1 MNISNETPQFSDV
14 LSIPSNPEELFTLL
28 YPIGTGG
35 FGKVYKAM
43 HNSTN
48 QIFAIKII
56 DYTKDCL
63 TNKKNISFNYQSIQ
77 QETSVMRLI
86 KKNDYVVKYYGS
98 YYSRKSNTVWLIL
111 EYCGCGSAVDLMLA
125 MDRTLSEIE
134 VSTIMEMI
142 LKGLIGIHKINLIHR
157 DVKGSNILLSEDGC
171 AKLGDFGVGIQLTDE
186 EYRTSKK
193 GSPYWMSPQV
203 VLNKQYDTKTDIWSL
218 GITCVELVEGEP
230 PNGDLKPG
238 KVMEKI
244 AITPPK
250 VEDIIDVDEHTDE
263 FIDFVRLCLEINPS
277 KRPNASQLLKHPFI
291 TKLAQGKEFLAKLIE
306 NNIDLVERYRM
317 EEEEKQKNK
326 SENDNDNEDGNENDN
341 ENDNENKINIQA
353 DNNLSQTCSLK
364 SIPNNLYNQE
374 KINKTLN
381 QNSKFINKSL
391 QKSFKE
397 NSNPIIENDNKNN
410 ENYLDINNEYEII
423 KDDDKTENDDIIPE
437 NENGGSMIINE
448 HEKNGSLNLIGYNND
463 SMINNSS
470 KKDEI
475 DMNTFNS
482 INIQKDD
489 DNNSMQEKKVE
500 NTDIPTFMQ
509 FINSD
514 QFIDS
519 DEKFL
524 EIAKKRQLEEMNE
537 KFVDLK
543 NKKKKKIEE
552 EEKEKEKQEEKKL
565 IELNNII
572 KYDESNKINP
582 NIQTPS
588 KIKNNKDNEDN
599 KKINNNE
606 NNDFKIDKYYTD
618 IKTKQPNQNLLNND
632 ERENKDNNGQIN
644 NNNNQNQRSCITSNF
659 TQANSKSDSS
669 DGKNNLNS
677 NLILNKKNK
686 IPNNKNN
693 FRPLTQKLMFYENNN
708 EEDNNKQ
715 DTSNID
721 EGEIMEEKIF
731 PIKTCLVNVNSQYNK
746 LEKSFEERDKKYYL
760 RTEVK
765 QNRNKYFEKIKIS
778 ENNEMNNF
786 NLIINN
792 DEDCVKNI
800 HVSSFKPHKK
810 YFK

>member
-1 MNISNETPQFSDV
+1 MNSSNEIQFSDV
-14 LSIPSNPEELFTLL
+14 LSIPSNPEDLFTLL

-86 KKNDYVVKYYGS
+86 QKNDYIVKYYGS

-142 LKGLIGIHKINLIHR
+142 LKGLINIHKINLIHR

-203 VLNKQYDTKTDIWSL
+203 VLNEKYDTKTDIWSL

-250 VEDIIDVDEHTDE
+250 VEDIIDVEEHTDE

-277 KRPNASQLLKHPFI
+277 KRPTASQLLKHPFI
-291 TKLAQGKEFLAKLIE
+291 TKLAQGKEYLAKLIE

-326 SENDNDNEDGNENDN
+326 SENDNGNEDDN
-341 ENDNENKINIQA
+341 ENDNEDKNNKNIL
-353 DNNLSQTCSLK
+353 NNLSQTSSLK
-364 SIPNNLYNQE
+364 SIPQDFYNE
-374 KINKTLN
+374 KKSDKSLS

-391 QKSFKE
+391 QNSFKE
-397 NSNPIIENDNKNN
+397 NGGPNIENDNKNN
-410 ENYLDINNEYEII
+410 DNFLDVNNEYEII
-423 KDDDKTENDDIIPE
+423 VDDDKKVNDDIMPE
-437 NENGGSMIINE
+437 NENNGSMIINE
-448 HEKNGSLNLIGYNND
+448 HEKNGSLNLIGDNNN
-463 SMINNSS
+463 SMIIYNDKQNE
-470 KKDEI
+470 DN
-475 DMNTFNS
+475 MNDFNS
-482 INIQKDD
+482 INIQNDD
-489 DNNSMQEKKVE
+489 DNNNSMQEKNVE
-500 NTDIPTFMQ
+500 NADTPAFMQ
-509 FINSD
+509 YINAD

-519 DEKFL
+519 DEKFM

-543 NKKKKKIEE
+543 NKKQKQIEE
-552 EEKEKEKQEEKKL
+552 EKKEKEKEKKEEKKL
-565 IELNNII
+565 IELNSII
-572 KYDESNKINP
+572 NYDESKEINP
-582 NIQTPS
+582 IVQTP
-588 KIKNNKDNEDN
+588 IKTKDNKDNENIEDN

-606 NNDFKIDKYYTD
+606 DDVFKIDKFYTD
-618 IKTKQPNQNLLNND
+618 IKIKQPNQNLLIIEEKEKNN
-632 ERENKDNNGQIN
+632 NNGQKN
-644 NNNNQNQRSCITSNF
+644 NINNNQNQRSCITSNF
-659 TQANSKSDSS
+659 TQANSKTDSS
-669 DGKNNLNS
+669 DGKNNFNS
-677 NLILNKKNK
+677 NLILNNKNK
-686 IPNNKNN
+686 VPNNKNN
-693 FRPLTQKLMFYENNN
+693 FRPLPQKLMFYENNN
-708 EEDNNKQ
+708 EEHNKQ

-721 EGEIMEEKIF
+721 ESENMEDKIY
-731 PIKTCLVNVNSQYNK
+731 PIKNCLVNVNTQDNK

-760 RTEVK
+760 RSEVK
-765 QNRNKYFEKIKIS
+765 QNRNKFFEKIKFS
-778 ENNEMNNF
+778 ENNNF
-786 NLIINN
+786 NLNINN
-792 DEDCVKNI
+792 EEDCVKTI

>member
-1 MNISNETPQFSDV
+1 MNSSNEIPQFSDV
-14 LSIPSNPEELFTLL
+14 LSIPSNPEDLFTLL

-63 TNKKNISFNYQSIQ
+63 SNKKNISFNYNSIQ

-86 KKNDYVVKYYGS
+86 KKNDYIVKYYGS

-142 LKGLIGIHKINLIHR
+142 LKGLINIHKINLIHR

-171 AKLGDFGVGIQLTDE
+171 AKLGDFGVGIQLTDQ

-203 VLNKQYDTKTDIWSL
+203 VLNEQYDTKTDIWSL

-244 AITPPK
+244 AISPPK

-263 FIDFVRLCLEINPS
+263 FVDFVRLCLEINPS
-277 KRPNASQLLKHPFI
+277 KRPNASQLIKHPFI
-291 TKLAQGKEFLAKLIE
+291 TKLAQGKEYLAKLIE

-326 SENDNDNEDGNENDN
+326 SENDNGNEDDN
-341 ENDNENKINIQA
+341 ENDEEDKNNYNIKNG
-353 DNNLSQTCSLK
+353 NNISQTNSLK
-364 SIPNNLYNQE
+364 SIHKNTSYKE
-374 KINKTLN
+374 KSSKSLS

-391 QKSFKE
+391 HDSIKV
-397 NSNPIIENDNKNN
+397 NSNPYIENNNKNN
-410 ENYLDINNEYEII
+410 ENFLDVNHEYEII
-423 KDDDKTENDDIIPE
+423 RDDDKKDNDDIIPE
-437 NENGGSMIINE
+437 NESNGNGSMIINE
-448 HEKNGSLNLIGYNND
+448 HEKNGSLNLIGDNNN
-463 SMINNSS
+463 SMIIYND
-470 KKDEI
+470 KKNEENIND
-475 DMNTFNS
+475 FNS
-482 INIQKDD
+482 LNIQNYDD
-489 DNNSMQEKKVE
+489 NNNSMQENNVE
-500 NTDIPTFMQ
+500 HNDIPAFMQ
-509 FINSD
+509 FINSNE
-514 QFIDS
+514 FIDS
-519 DEKFL
+519 DEKFM

-543 NKKKKKIEE
+543 NKKQKKLEE
-552 EEKEKEKQEEKKL
+552 QKEKEKEKEEENKL

-572 KYDESNKINP
+572 KYDESNENNP
-582 NIQTPS
+582 NIKTPS
-588 KIKNNKDNEDN
+588 KIKDNNINKANKEIINIEDN
-599 KKINNNE
+599 IFN
-606 NNDFKIDKYYTD
+606 IDKYYTD
-618 IKTKQPNQNLLNND
+618 IKTKQPNKNLLILED
-632 ERENKDNNGQIN
+632 RENKDNNGQRN
-644 NNNNQNQRSCITSNF
+644 NINNNQNQRSCITSNF
-659 TQANSKSDSS
+659 TQANSKTDSS

-677 NLILNKKNK
+677 NLILNNKNK
-686 IPNNKNN
+686 ISNNRNN
-693 FRPLTQKLMFYENNN
+693 FRPLEQKLMFYENNN
-708 EEDNNKQ
+708 EEDNKQ

-721 EGEIMEEKIF
+721 EDEDIEDKIF
-731 PIKTCLVNVNSQYNK
+731 PIKNCLVNLNTQDNK
-746 LEKSFEERDKKYYL
+746 LEKSFEEKDKKYYL
-760 RTEVK
+760 RSEVK
-765 QNRNKYFEKIKIS
+765 QNRNKYFEIIKFSGKFNLNI
-778 ENNEMNNF
+778 NNEEEYIRN
-786 NLIINN
+786 IN
-792 DEDCVKNI
+792 
-800 HVSSFKPHKK
+800 VSSFKPHKK

>member
-1 MNISNETPQFSDV
+1 MNSSNEIQFSDV
-14 LSIPSNPEELFTLL
+14 LSIPSNPEDLFTLL

-86 KKNDYVVKYYGS
+86 QKNDYIVKYYGS

-142 LKGLIGIHKINLIHR
+142 LKGLINIHKINLIHR

-186 EYRTSKK
+186 EFRTSKK

-203 VLNKQYDTKTDIWSL
+203 VLNEKYDTKTDIWSL

-244 AITPPK
+244 AITPPR

-291 TKLAQGKEFLAKLIE
+291 TKLAQGKEYLAKLIE
-306 NNIDLVERYRM
+306 NNIDLVERYRI

-326 SENDNDNEDGNENDN
+326 SENDNGNEEDN
-341 ENDNENKINIQA
+341 ENDNEDKNNNNIKSG
-353 DNNLSQTCSLK
+353 NNLSQTSSLK
-364 SIPNNLYNQE
+364 SIPDNCFNQE
-374 KINKTLN
+374 KSNKSLSHD
-381 QNSKFINKSL
+381 SKFINKSL
-391 QKSFKE
+391 QKSIKE
-397 NSNPIIENDNKNN
+397 NSNQNYENENSNNDNF
-410 ENYLDINNEYEII
+410 LDVNNEYEIV
-423 KDDDKTENDDIIPE
+423 KDDDNNMNDDIIPE
-437 NENGGSMIINE
+437 NENNGSMIVNE
-448 HEKNGSLNLIGYNND
+448 HEKNGSLNLIGDNNN
-463 SMINNSS
+463 SMIIYND
-470 KKDEI
+470 KKDE
-475 DMNTFNS
+475 DNMNDFNS
-482 INIQKDD
+482 INIQNDD
-489 DNNSMQEKKVE
+489 DNNNSMQEKNVE
-500 NTDIPTFMQ
+500 NNDIPAFMQ
-509 FINSD
+509 FINTD

-543 NKKKKKIEE
+543 NKKQKKIEE
-552 EEKEKEKQEEKKL
+552 KEKEEKEKEKVAKEEKEEKKL

-572 KYDESNKINP
+572 NYDEFNEINQ

-588 KIKNNKDNEDN
+588 KIKNNNNNEENKDNI
-599 KKINNNE
+599 KINNNE
-606 NNDFKIDKYYTD
+606 DNVFKIDKYYTD
-618 IKTKQPNQNLLNND
+618 IKIKQQ
-632 ERENKDNNGQIN
+632 NKDNNGQNN
-644 NNNNQNQRSCITSNF
+644 NNNNQNQRSCLTSNF
-659 TQANSKSDSS
+659 TQANSKTDSS

-677 NLILNKKNK
+677 NLILNNKNK
-686 IPNNKNN
+686 ISNNKNN
-693 FRPLTQKLMFYENNN
+693 FRPLAQKLMFYENNN
-708 EEDNNKQ
+708 EEDNKQ

-721 EGEIMEEKIF
+721 ENEIMEDKIF
-731 PIKTCLVNVNSQYNK
+731 PIKNCLVNVNTQDNK

-765 QNRNKYFEKIKIS
+765 QNRNNFFEKIKFS
-778 ENNEMNNF
+778 ENLYMNNF
-786 NLIINN
+786 NLNN
-792 DEDCVKNI
+792 DEDCVKTI